1 MVNHQFQLKRSL
13 LALLFQLGMLLMIG
27 IIWFQLFPFY
37 IFLIAIFL
45 AMIAYLAFLRR
56 SKMRS
61 LAYLDQDLWS
71 IQWHNHSKIEHVQ
84 LYRVIDHHIYIV
96 LYFKQNRNSQVIWRD
111 QVSLNQWKQLKVM
124 AKLV

>member
-13 LALLFQLGMLLMIG
+13 LALLFQLGMLLLIG

-45 AMIAYLAFLRR
+45 AIIAYLAFLRR

-71 IQWHNHSKIEHVQ
+71 IQWHHHSKIEHVQ

>member
-71 IQWHNHSKIEHVQ
+71 IQWSNHSKIEHVQ

-96 LYFKQNRNSQVIWRD
+96 LYFKQNRNSQIIWRD

>member
-13 LALLFQLGMLLMIG
+13 LALLFQLGMLLLIG
-27 IIWFQLFPFY
+27 TIWFQLFPFY

-96 LYFKQNRNSQVIWRD
+96 LYFKQNRNSQIIWRD
-111 QVSLNQWKQLKVM
+111 QVV
-124 AKLV
+124 

>member
-13 LALLFQLGMLLMIG
+13 LALLFQLGMLLLIG
-27 IIWFQLFPFY
+27 IIWFQVFPFY
-37 IFLIAIFL
+37 MSLSAIFL
-45 AMIAYLAFLRR
+45 AIIAYLAFLRR
-56 SKMRS
+56 SKMCS

-71 IQWHNHSKIEHVQ
+71 IQWRNHSKIEHVQ

-96 LYFKQNRNSQVIWRD
+96 LYFKQNRNSQIIWRD

>member
-13 LALLFQLGMLLMIG
+13 LALLFQLGMLLLIG

-45 AMIAYLAFLRR
+45 AIIAYLAFLRR

-96 LYFKQNRNSQVIWRD
+96 LYFKQNRISQIIWRD

>member
-13 LALLFQLGMLLMIG
+13 LALLFQLGMLLLIG

-37 IFLIAIFL
+37 MSLSAIFL
-45 AMIAYLAFLRR
+45 AIIAYLAFLRR

-71 IQWHNHSKIEHVQ
+71 IRWRNHSKIEHVQ

>member
-13 LALLFQLGMLLMIG
+13 LALLFQLGMLLLIG

-37 IFLIAIFL
+37 MSLSAIFL
-45 AMIAYLAFLRR
+45 AIIAYLAFLRR
-56 SKMRS
+56 LKMRS

-71 IQWHNHSKIEHVQ
+71 IQWHNHSKIDHVQ

-96 LYFKQNRNSQVIWRD
+96 LYFKQNLNSQIILRD
-111 QVSLNQWKQLKVM
+111 LVSLNQCKQLKVM

>member
-13 LALLFQLGMLLMIG
+13 LALLFQLGMLLLIG

-45 AMIAYLAFLRR
+45 AIIAYLAFLRR

>member
-13 LALLFQLGMLLMIG
+13 LALLFQLGMLILIG

-45 AMIAYLAFLRR
+45 AIITYLAFLRR

-96 LYFKQNRNSQVIWRD
+96 LYFKQNRNSQIIWRD
-111 QVSLNQWKQLKVM
+111 QVSLNQWKQLKVKT
-124 AKLV
+124 KLV

>member
-13 LALLFQLGMLLMIG
+13 LALLFQLGMLLLIG
-27 IIWFQLFPFY
+27 TIWFQLFPFY

-96 LYFKQNRNSQVIWRD
+96 LYFKQNRNSQIIWRD

>member
-13 LALLFQLGMLLMIG
+13 LALLFQLGMLLLIG

-45 AMIAYLAFLRR
+45 AIIAYLAFLRR
-56 SKMRS
+56 SKMRF

-71 IQWHNHSKIEHVQ
+71 IQWRNHSKIEHVQ

-96 LYFKQNRNSQVIWRD
+96 LYFKQNRNSQIIWRD

>member
-13 LALLFQLGMLLMIG
+13 LALLFQLGMLLLIG

-45 AMIAYLAFLRR
+45 AIIAYLAFLRR

-71 IQWHNHSKIEHVQ
+71 FQWHNHSKIEHVQ

-96 LYFKQNRNSQVIWRD
+96 LYFKQNRNSQIIWRD

>member
-13 LALLFQLGMLLMIG
+13 LALLFQLGMLLLIG

-45 AMIAYLAFLRR
+45 AIIAYLAFLRR

-71 IQWHNHSKIEHVQ
+71 IQWRNHSKIEHVQ

-96 LYFKQNRNSQVIWRD
+96 LYFKQNRNSQIIWRD

>member
-13 LALLFQLGMLLMIG
+13 LALLFQLGMLLLIG

-45 AMIAYLAFLRR
+45 AIIAYLAFLRR

-61 LAYLDQDLWS
+61 LTYLDQDLWS
-71 IQWHNHSKIEHVQ
+71 IQWRNHSKIEHVQ

-96 LYFKQNRNSQVIWRD
+96 LYFKQNRNSQIIWRD

>member
-13 LALLFQLGMLLMIG
+13 LALLFQLGMLLLIG

-45 AMIAYLAFLRR
+45 AIIAYLAFLRR

-96 LYFKQNRNSQVIWRD
+96 LYFKQNRNSQIIWRD

>member
-13 LALLFQLGMLLMIG
+13 LALLFQLGMLILIG

-45 AMIAYLAFLRR
+45 AIITYLAFLRR

-96 LYFKQNRNSQVIWRD
+96 LYFKQNRNSQIIWRD

>member
-13 LALLFQLGMLLMIG
+13 LALLFQLGMLLLIG
-27 IIWFQLFPFY
+27 TIWFQLFPFY

-56 SKMRS
+56 LKMRS

-96 LYFKQNRNSQVIWRD
+96 LYFKQNRNSQIIWRD

>member
-13 LALLFQLGMLLMIG
+13 LALLFQLGMLILIG

-45 AMIAYLAFLRR
+45 AIIAYLVFLRR

-96 LYFKQNRNSQVIWRD
+96 LYFKQNRNSQIIWRD

-124 AKLV
+124 AKLI

>member
-13 LALLFQLGMLLMIG
+13 LALLFQLGMLLLIG

-37 IFLIAIFL
+37 MFLSAIFL
-45 AMIAYLAFLRR
+45 AIIAYLAFLRR